1 MIDIPD
7 GLLLRLYRHT
17 YSEATSYFRD
27 PIGHAIWEEIKDLDG
42 GAFREVVDE
51 LEADNARQYEA
62 EVARSIADK
71 EAAELSR
78 HSSNDHYPLCPR
90 FKDPLSHSGCECDD
104 ERIWDDLQPPFD
116 GE

>member
-42 GAFREVVDE
+42 GAFREVCYE
-51 LEADNARQYEA
+51 IEAEEARQYET
-62 EVARSIADK
+62 
-71 EAAELSR
+71 ELSR
-78 HSSNDHYPLCPR
+78 HSAVEKKEL
-90 FKDPLSHSGCECDD
+90 
-104 ERIWDDLQPPFD
+104 
-116 GE
+116 